1 MAVIFEKS
9 ACGRYLNATAE
20 HIDATGKTHAQRLSI
35 SRRGDWFYSSDQFVG
50 EQQGRGFGMYA
61 VNAEKAK
68 ANPRYF
74 VADFQQLA
82 ETFKTNLHYWG
93 YADVVINPDD
103 LKSLKNS

>member
-1 MAVIFEKS
+1 MAVTFEKS

-35 SRRGDWFYSSDQFVG
+35 SRRGDWFYTSDQFVG
-50 EQQGRGFGMYA
+50 ERQGRGFGMYA
-61 VNAEKAK
+61 VNAEKH
-68 ANPRYF
+68 NHPCF

-82 ETFKTNLHYWG
+82 DKFKDTLHYWG

-103 LKSLKNS
+103 LKTLKNS